1 MFLIS
6 FNVVI
11 FLNCRAPDPG
21 HGIINGLMGMVQ
33 QVISAKVD
41 LLNALTNKAQM
52 ITGALANKAEML
64 TGHFS
69 DSTGNSRRSTD
80 YTGSYPGYYQG

>member
-1 MFLIS
+1 
-6 FNVVI
+6 
-11 FLNCRAPDPG
+11 
-21 HGIINGLMGMVQ
+21 MVQ

-69 DSTGNSRRSTD
+69 DSTGTSRRSTE
-80 YTGSYPGYYQG
+80 YTGYYPGYYQG